1 MLEQLSK
8 LEKRYLGIKTMLDT
22 DPKIEYI
29 PLREYDSVT
38 RSNRTPVY
46 TVSQF
51 IYKIKKKLLKLQDNV
66 RDKKREE
73 ENRAKILLTEGL
85 KLGPGRLKLLDL
97 ENRSLVLHYQDH
109 YEHVCEEMKKQKI
122 PDWQQHLLVMCKESL
137 KMKQDI
143 ESCIFMT
150 SLGEFEAY
158 FVNTYILGS
167 NLLSRLFNKAKPQS
181 YEDSTSN
188 ITSGLNGLK
197 KKLKKNLLDLQV
209 ETVISQTLLPTD

>member
-1 MLEQLSK
+1 
-8 LEKRYLGIKTMLDT
+8 
-22 DPKIEYI
+22 
-29 PLREYDSVT
+29 
-38 RSNRTPVY
+38 
-46 TVSQF
+46 
-51 IYKIKKKLLKLQDNV
+51 
-66 RDKKREE
+66 
-73 ENRAKILLTEGL
+73 
-85 KLGPGRLKLLDL
+85 
-97 ENRSLVLHYQDH
+97 
-109 YEHVCEEMKKQKI
+109 MKKQKI

-209 ETVISQTLLPTD
+209 ETVISQTLLPTDQSEFIREWAKEKSSSVLSSTMIEPGEDDGKKKKNWLTLIKP